1 MQPGYGQPPYGQ
13 PPYGQQQPYG
23 QPPAAPPAGGSY
35 EFTQAE
41 NMTIGRL
48 ASRAKMWGIISIVI
62 GAVMLISG
70 VALALAIDHV
80 LAQAGGAVIASA
92 ALQPVVSGAFYLS
105 AGGAFNNVVNTQGND
120 IPHMMSAMGKL
131 TNAMRVEAIVAI
143 IAMVA
148 GTVLG
153 IVFSGGN

>member
-1 MQPGYGQPPYGQ
+1 MQPGYGQPYGQ
-13 PPYGQQQPYG
+13 PPYGQNPYG

-35 EFTQAE
+35 EFTQPE
-41 NMTIGRL
+41 NVVIGRL
-48 ASRAKMWGIISIVI
+48 GSRAKTWGIISIIV
-62 GAVMLISG
+62 GAIMLILG
-70 VALALAIDHV
+70 VVVIIAIDN
-80 LAQAGGAVIASA
+80 AIATAAGAVIAAA
-92 ALQPVVSGAFYLS
+92 ALQPVVSGAFYLG
-105 AGGAFNNVVNTQGND
+105 AGGAFSNVVNTQGND

-153 IVFSGGN
+153 IVLSGGN